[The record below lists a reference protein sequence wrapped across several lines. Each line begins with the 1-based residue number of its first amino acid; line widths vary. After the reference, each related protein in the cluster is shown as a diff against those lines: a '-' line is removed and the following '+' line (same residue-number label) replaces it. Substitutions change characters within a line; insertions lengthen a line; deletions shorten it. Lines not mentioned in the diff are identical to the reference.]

1 MPESAMIRFLQLL
14 PQVPPEGKF
23 LLKDLPGSGKRI
35 DVLCRGL
42 AACFEWAPMTWPKS
56 SLEMI
61 AIIGDTKILRF
72 KEPASQTFGGE
83 LEWAIAI
90 RDSLR
95 GEPPGFITVSN
106 GTLED
111 VIQKLNKPP
120 VSALWVL
127 DEKGSKLSEIA
138 DVRLAPQNSFML
150 GDHRGFDSQTMDV
163 ISKYKIP
170 KISLGRKSYLS
181 SHCLAAII
189 SEFERT
195 VR

>member
-1 MPESAMIRFLQLL
+1 MPESAMIRFLQLH
-14 PQVPPEGKF
+14 PQVSAEGNF

-61 AIIGDTKILRF
+61 AIIGGTKILRF
-72 KEPASQTFGGE
+72 REPANQTFGGE

-111 VIQKLNKPP
+111 VIHELNKPP
-120 VSALWVL
+120 ESVLWVL
-127 DEKGSKLSEIA
+127 DEKGSKLSEVP
-138 DVRLAPQNSFML
+138 DVHLAPQNSFML
-150 GDHRGFDSQTMDV
+150 GDHRGFDSQTLDV

>member
-1 MPESAMIRFLQLL
+1 MPEPTMIRFLQIL
-14 PQVPPEGKF
+14 PQVSPEGDF
-23 LLKDLPGSGKRI
+23 LLRDLPGSGKRI
-35 DVLCRGL
+35 DVLCRNL

-56 SLEMI
+56 NLEMI
-61 AIIGDTKILRF
+61 AIIGDIKILRF
-72 KEPASQTFGGE
+72 KVPESQRQMGE
-83 LEWAIAI
+83 LEWAALT

-95 GEPPGFITVSN
+95 GEPPSFITVSN
-106 GTLED
+106 GTLDD
-111 VIQKLNKPP
+111 VIHELNQTP

-127 DEKGSKLSEIA
+127 DEAGIDISGVPDIHS
-138 DVRLAPQNSFML
+138 APQNSFML
-150 GDHRGFDSQTMDV
+150 GDHRGFDSQTRDI

-189 SEFERT
+189 SEYERT

>member
-1 MPESAMIRFLQLL
+1 MPESTMIRFLQLL
-14 PQVPPEGKF
+14 PQVSPEGNF

-35 DVLCRGL
+35 DVLCRDL
-42 AACFEWAPMTWPKS
+42 AACFEWAPKTWPKS
-56 SLEMI
+56 SLELI
-61 AIIGDTKILRF
+61 AIIGGAKILRF
-72 KEPASQTFGGE
+72 KNPANQTHRGE

-95 GEPPGFITVSN
+95 GEPPEFITVSN
-106 GTLED
+106 GTIED
-111 VIQKLNKPP
+111 VIHELNQPP

-127 DEKGSKLSEIA
+127 DEKGSGLSEVP
-138 DVRLAPQNSFML
+138 DVHSAPQNSFML
-150 GDHRGFDSQTMDV
+150 GNHRGFDSQTMDV

-195 VR
+195 AR